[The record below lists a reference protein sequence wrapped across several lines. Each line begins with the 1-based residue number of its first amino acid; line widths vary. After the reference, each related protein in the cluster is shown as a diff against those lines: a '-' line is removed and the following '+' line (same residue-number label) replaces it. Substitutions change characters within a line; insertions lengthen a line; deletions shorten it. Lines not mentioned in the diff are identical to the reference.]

1 MPVAQDN
8 YARWTGHLSGNMKTV
23 YDKGEVSNLFS
34 VDTPLLKLIGG
45 MSKNPGIKKVGDH
58 FEYPLGLTYSQGHS
72 YHARGSGAFAFRKAR
87 PGKVR
92 KAEVDA
98 QQHFHRTAIDWE
110 SLERAADK
118 NGNVPEGAYE
128 DHSKRILRDLRYG
141 CMARVEESFWYGSTN
156 LCIFVQGSAVSETR
170 TIDGDSV
177 AGVTL
182 TITYE
187 AFAIGLF
194 VGKEGAPY
202 DLYKIDSAGRPT
214 GTRLNVAATE
224 AMGDGSTTYRPLILE
239 QIVSMDDRKIFLS
252 GHATDITAIVTA
264 VNTVDAY
271 QYGLTYW
278 DAVGNETKGID
289 WIATNSALAEYS
301 GLDPALSLYL
311 QANLRDNENKQM
323 SFQRLIRHMNPLV
336 KLGLSSTSQ
345 QVMKLDGKEELATI
359 DVWCSPSTHDDLTNN
374 ETGQVR
380 HNTPTTGAVTQGFD
394 TITMITKLGRTRFF
408 SYPRIKDGEMFVM
421 PSAMIC
427 EMVGTSEPYLKDWG
441 NGKSEYLRQL
451 EGVAGLEA
459 AMYGVLG
466 LFVRRPSWILKVEGI
481 RNWDYSA

>member
-8 YARWTGHLSGNMKTV
+8 YARWTGQLSGNMKTV
-23 YDKGEVSNLFS
+23 YDTGAISNLFS

-45 MSKNPGIKKVGDH
+45 LSKNPGIKKVGDH

-92 KAEVDA
+92 KAQVDA

-118 NGNVPEGAYE
+118 NGNIPEGAYE

-141 CMARVEESFWYGSTN
+141 TMARVEESFWYGSTN

-170 TIDGDSV
+170 TVDGQSV

-187 AFAIGLF
+187 SFAVGLF

-202 DLYKIDSAGRPT
+202 DLYRIDSAGRPT
-214 GTRLNVAATE
+214 GTRYNVNGTE
-224 AMGDGSTTYRPLILE
+224 TLGDGNTTYRPLILE

-252 GHATDITAIVTA
+252 GNATDISDIVTA
-264 VNTVDAY
+264 VNTVDSY

-278 DAVGNETKGID
+278 DAVGNETKSID
-289 WIATNSALAEYS
+289 WIATNTALAEYS

-311 QANLRDNENKQM
+311 QAHLRDNDDKQM
-323 SFQRLIRHMNPLV
+323 AFTRFIRHLNPLV
-336 KLGLSSTSQ
+336 QLGLSSTSQ
-345 QVMKLDGKEELATI
+345 QVMKLEGKEELATI
-359 DVWCSPSTHDDLTNN
+359 DVWCNPSTHDDLTNN

-394 TITMITKLGRTRFF
+394 TITMITKIGRTRFF
-408 SYPRIKDGEMFVM
+408 SYPRIKAGEMFVM
-421 PSAMIC
+421 PSALIC

-441 NGKSEYLRQL
+441 NGQNQYLRQL
-451 EGVAGLEA
+451 EGVAGVEA
-459 AMYGVLG
+459 AMYGVIG
-466 LFVRRPSWILKVEGI
+466 LFIRRPAWILKINGI
-481 RNWDYSA
+481 RNSDYA

>member
-8 YARWTGHLSGNMKTV
+8 YARWTGNLSGNMKTV

-45 MSKNPGIKKVGDH
+45 LSKNPGIKKVGDH

-98 QQHFHRTAIDWE
+98 QQHFHRTAADWE
-110 SLERAADK
+110 TLERAADK
-118 NGNVPEGAYE
+118 NGNIPEGAYE
-128 DHSKRILRDLRYG
+128 DHAKRILRDLRYG
-141 CMARVEESFWYGSTN
+141 TMARVEESFWYGSTN
-156 LCIFVQGSAVSETR
+156 LGIFVQGSAVSESR
-170 TIDGDSV
+170 TVDGSSV

-182 TITYE
+182 TLTYE
-187 AFAIGLF
+187 SFAIGLF

-202 DLYKIDSAGRPT
+202 DVYKIDSDGRPT

-224 AMGDGSTTYRPLILE
+224 TLGDSTTTYRPMILE
-239 QIVSMDDRKIFLS
+239 QIVSMEDRKIFLS

-264 VNTVDAY
+264 VNTVDSFR
-271 QYGLTYW
+271 YGLTYW
-278 DAVGNETKGID
+278 DAVGNETKSID

-311 QANLRDNENKQM
+311 QAHLRDNDDKQM
-323 SFQRLIRHMNPLV
+323 SFTRFIRHLNPLV
-336 KLGLSSTSQ
+336 QLGLSSTSQ
-345 QVMKLDGKEELATI
+345 QVMRLEGKEELATV
-359 DVWCSPSTHDDLTNN
+359 DVWCNPSTHDDLTNN

-394 TITMITKLGRTRFF
+394 TITMITKIGRTRFF
-408 SYPRIKDGEMFVM
+408 SYPRIKTGEMFVM

-441 NGKSEYLRQL
+441 NGQNQYLRQL
-451 EGVAGLEA
+451 EGVAGVEA

-466 LFVRRPSWILKVEGI
+466 LFVRRPAWILKINGI
-481 RNWDYSA
+481 RNSDYVA